1 MLLGGDCVRFQVL
14 VQLYVAAGDFRI
26 APIWTAERPRMSVVS
41 VLDMIEG
48 RKSLG
53 LTWGRAV
60 HAYAHFFSRK
70 PYDTATFGVN

>member
-1 MLLGGDCVRFQVL
+1 M
-14 VQLYVAAGDFRI
+14 
-26 APIWTAERPRMSVVS
+26 S

-60 HAYAHFFSRK
+60 NAYAHFFFV
-70 PYDTATFGVN
+70 TATFGVN